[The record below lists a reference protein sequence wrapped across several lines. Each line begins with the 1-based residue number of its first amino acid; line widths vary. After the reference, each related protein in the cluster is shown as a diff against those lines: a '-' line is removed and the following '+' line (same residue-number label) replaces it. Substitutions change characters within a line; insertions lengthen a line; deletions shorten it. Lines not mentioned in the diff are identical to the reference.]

1 MASCGGG
8 GVPFDELPAAAE
20 QEDETED
27 METSED
33 LDEKLSTLLAPEEDG
48 GQDVPQP
55 PEPGRQ
61 SNRILVTLGRIFG
74 GIFVF
79 YGNSSSSIFGPIC

>member
-8 GVPFDELPAAAE
+8 GGPFDELPAAAE

-27 METSED
+27 IETSED

-55 PEPGRQ
+55 PEPGRRF
-61 SNRILVTLGRIFG
+61 NRHFEI
-74 GIFVF
+74 
-79 YGNSSSSIFGPIC
+79 